1 MPISGLL
8 LTLNENPSAKSET
21 LLALQSR
28 SEIEIGQCV
37 ERWLPIAIDAADDEE
52 SRQLH
57 DWISALPAV
66 EFVDVVS
73 VHFDEEMGGTGDPPV
88 PSGDSPL
95 GTKDTRKQ
103 TVNSGTEK
111 IVSIPSGQWPDGTG
125 ESPVLPKSDEENV
138 ATEKLEVHS

>member
-8 LTLNENPSAKSET
+8 LTLNDNPTAKSET

-28 SEIEIGQCV
+28 SGIETGQCV
-37 ERWLPIAIDAADDEE
+37 ERWLPIAVDAADDQE

-73 VHFDEEMGGTGDPPV
+73 VHFDEE
-88 PSGDSPL
+88 
-95 GTKDTRKQ
+95 
-103 TVNSGTEK
+103 NA
-111 IVSIPSGQWPDGTG
+111 
-125 ESPVLPKSDEENV
+125 